1 MDENGIATNTIT
13 PKIEIHIT
21 DVSILIAN
29 KDLKIK
35 LLNNKKAIEIIKED
49 ITLIFSTYKY
59 ISFNSS
65 NFLAPKRCPETL
77 INPLPKPLTGDTSNS
92 KTLFDAEYRTMPT
105 GPTCLTSIELINNAE
120 IHHNESMRKF
130 GTATLKISKKMIN
143 LNLKYLRLKGTLVLF
158 ER

>member
-49 ITLIFSTYKY
+49 ITLIFSTYNTFLLIHR
-59 ISFNSS
+59 IS
-65 NFLAPKRCPETL
+65 
-77 INPLPKPLTGDTSNS
+77 
-92 KTLFDAEYRTMPT
+92 
-105 GPTCLTSIELINNAE
+105 
-120 IHHNESMRKF
+120 
-130 GTATLKISKKMIN
+130 
-143 LNLKYLRLKGTLVLF
+143 
-158 ER
+158 